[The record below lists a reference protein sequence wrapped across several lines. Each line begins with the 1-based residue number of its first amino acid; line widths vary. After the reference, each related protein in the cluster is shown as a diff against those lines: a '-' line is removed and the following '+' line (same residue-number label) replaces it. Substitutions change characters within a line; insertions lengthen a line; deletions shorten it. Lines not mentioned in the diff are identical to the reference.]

1 MIYRDF
7 KIDRLVTGIHLADAA
22 FSPTS
27 IEYVVSETVGGFH
40 WQVIGSTQ
48 TRSMAKEM
56 IDRVADVRLALCRVI
71 DGDLSMVLESAA

>member
-56 IDRVADVRLALCRVI
+56 IDRVADVRVALWRVI
-71 DGDLSMVLESAA
+71 EEEPCARLESAA